1 MSTTPQAWLA
11 KSPCG
16 FAPIRN
22 LEHVENHLLLLGR
35 QNSLKRV
42 AAFLLEM
49 DRRLEQPQ
57 VMVLLMSRRDIADY
71 LGMTLE
77 SVSRVLST
85 LRDEHILSLMGAN
98 QREIVLHDRS
108 KLAQRATSV

>member
-1 MSTTPQAWLA
+1 MGIVGAVEDLLA
-11 KSPCG
+11 LPFGPHQS
-16 FAPIRN
+16 R
-22 LEHVENHLLLLGR
+22 
-35 QNSLKRV
+35 
-42 AAFLLEM
+42 AF
-49 DRRLEQPQ
+49 EQPQ
-57 VMVLLMSRRDIADY
+57 VMVLPMSRRDIADY

-108 KLAQRATSV
+108 KLAHAATSV